1 MLSIDKNLTSNVF
14 VDVNVGT
21 KNNNVNIPP
30 ILDKYDIMVVLQKL
44 RLMQEFTF
52 AINVKCLNSSLH
64 AKLLTHNC
72 ARAKHAKTCY
82 CSIKRIL

>member
-21 KNNNVNIPP
+21 KNNNVNISP
-30 ILDKYDIMVVLQKL
+30 ILDKYNIMVVLQKI
-44 RLMQEFTF
+44 RLMQELTF
-52 AINVKCLNSSLH
+52 AIYVKCLHSSLH

-72 ARAKHAKTCY
+72 ARAKHAKTCF